1 MKIIIDQKNSI
12 PIYEQIY
19 NQIRDCIVDGTL
31 KKHDKLPSI
40 RLLAK
45 ELEVSVITSKRA
57 YEDLEKDSFIYSVP
71 GKGSYVSDL
80 DNQVMIKSYV
90 KEIEEH
96 LEAVANLAEVAE
108 ISEDEILLMY
118 RKIKG
123 VNS

>member
-123 VNS
+123 V

>member
-19 NQIRDCIVDGTL
+19 NQIRDCIVDGSL

-80 DNQVMIKSYV
+80 DSQVMIKSYV

-96 LEAVANLAEVAE
+96 LEAVASLAEVAE
-108 ISEDEILLMY
+108 ISEEEIILIY

>member
-1 MKIIIDQKNSI
+1 MKIIIDQKNTI

-19 NQIRDCIVDGTL
+19 NQIRDYIVDGSL

-80 DNQVMIKSYV
+80 DSQVMIKSYV

-108 ISEDEILLMY
+108 ISEEEILLIY

>member
-96 LEAVANLAEVAE
+96 LEAIANLAEVAE

>member
-1 MKIIIDQKNSI
+1 MKIIIDQKNTI

-19 NQIRDCIVDGTL
+19 NQIIDYIVDGSL

-108 ISEDEILLMY
+108 ISEEEILLIY

>member
-1 MKIIIDQKNSI
+1 MKIIIDQKNPI

-19 NQIRDCIVDGTL
+19 NQIRDCIVDGSL

-80 DNQVMIKSYV
+80 DSQVMIKSYV

-96 LEAVANLAEVAE
+96 LEAVASLAEVAE
-108 ISEDEILLMY
+108 ISEEEIILIY

>member
-1 MKIIIDQKNSI
+1 MKIIIDQKNTI

-19 NQIRDCIVDGTL
+19 NQIRDCIVDGSL

-80 DNQVMIKSYV
+80 DSQVMIKSYV

-96 LEAVANLAEVAE
+96 LEAVANLADVAE
-108 ISEDEILLMY
+108 ISEEEILLIY

>member
-19 NQIRDCIVDGTL
+19 NQIRDCIVDGSL

-80 DNQVMIKSYV
+80 DSQVMIKSYV

-108 ISEDEILLMY
+108 ISEEEILLIY